1 MNGSTADMLTS
12 LYDIATSAKIG
23 VGFGIAAF
31 FYATMITSYL
41 RDISKALN
49 KIADNAPKK

>member
-1 MNGSTADMLTS
+1 MLTS